1 MISPNRRKTL
11 VLGGLAGLCA
21 LVLAAC
27 GSDDGAGNPD
37 SELSAQQATAPL
49 EGAPPQL
56 VEIREQANELLD
68 GGTEAF
74 EGRLAELQGTPVVV
88 NKWASWCGPCRLEF
102 PFFQSQAEERGAEVA
117 FLGVLSD
124 DSEDAGATFLE
135 ELPLPY
141 PSYVDPDQEIAAAIE
156 APQNFPATA
165 FYDSKGELVYT
176 RQGTYPDEQDLAA
189 DIDRYAR

>member
-1 MISPNRRKTL
+1 MISRNRRKTL

-88 NKWASWCGPCRLEF
+88 NKWESWCGPSTCRASTIGWRR
-102 PFFQSQAEERGAEVA
+102 PRVTNGGTRGSAWC
-117 FLGVLSD
+117 
-124 DSEDAGATFLE
+124 
-135 ELPLPY
+135 
-141 PSYVDPDQEIAAAIE
+141 
-156 APQNFPATA
+156 
-165 FYDSKGELVYT
+165 
-176 RQGTYPDEQDLAA
+176 
-189 DIDRYAR
+189 